1 MPGHSELQRLASQF
15 MDETGEKEPQYVELG
30 REQVFLCES
39 KGREAGHNKMGDT
52 ITVFKS
58 DGGGSRSSLSSCS
71 EKKICSSADGYEP
84 PRTWRK
90 RLLTLLLGVRGS
102 CGTFVSK
109 IVDVELALYKTV
121 VSSDGEESSK
131 RVFVVFSTMPERTR
145 R

>member
-1 MPGHSELQRLASQF
+1 
-15 MDETGEKEPQYVELG
+15 
-30 REQVFLCES
+30 
-39 KGREAGHNKMGDT
+39 MGDT
-52 ITVFKS
+52 ITVFKR

-71 EKKICSSADGYEP
+71 EKKICSSADGYELS
-84 PRTWRK
+84 RTWRK
-90 RLLTLLLGVRGS
+90 RLLTLLLRVRGS